1 MRTMANFYFRYG
13 SMGAGKSIDL
23 LKVNHN
29 YREQEKNT
37 LLFTPSVDDRYGV
50 GKITSRIGLSED
62 ADIVDESFNL
72 YNYIK
77 EYTKVGEK
85 VFAVL
90 VDEAQFLTKEHV
102 IQLTKVVDELD
113 IPVMAFGLKNDFSNN
128 LFEGT
133 EALLIYADKIE
144 EIKTICTKE
153 SCGKKATMNLRLNNG
168 APVYEGEQVQIGGDE
183 SYIPVCRKHY
193 NDYEM

>member
-1 MRTMANFYFRYG
+1 MAGLYFRYG

-29 YREQEKNT
+29 YQEQGKNT
-37 LLFTPSVDDRYGV
+37 LLFTPAVDDRYGV
-50 GKITSRIGLSED
+50 GRITSRIGISEPAIAVD
-62 ADIVDESFNL
+62 KSFDIYDYVSKEEDL
-72 YNYIK
+72 Y
-77 EYTKVGEK
+77 V
-85 VFAVL
+85 VL
-90 VDEAQFLTKEHV
+90 VDEAQFLTKKQV
-102 IQLTKVVDELD
+102 IQLSNIVDDLN
-113 IPVMAFGLKNDFSNN
+113 IPVMTFGLKNDFSNN

-153 SCGKKATMNLRLNNG
+153 SCGKKATMNLRLHNG
-168 APVYEGEQVQIGGDE
+168 TPIYEGEQVQIGGDE

-193 NDYEM
+193 TNY

>member
-1 MRTMANFYFRYG
+1 MTSLYFRYG

-29 YREQEKNT
+29 YREQGKRT

-50 GKITSRIGLSED
+50 GKITSRIGVSKK
-62 ADIVDESFNL
+62 AKAVDDMFNI
-72 YNYIK
+72 YEYVDDEIK
-77 EYTKVGEK
+77 SNGE

-90 VDEAQFLTKEHV
+90 VDEAQFLTNEHV
-102 IQLTKVVDELD
+102 LQLANVVDILNV
-113 IPVMAFGLKNDFSNN
+113 PVMAFGLKNDFSNN

-133 EALLIYADKIE
+133 EALLIHADKIE
-144 EIKTICTKE
+144 EIKTICAK
-153 SCGKKATMNLRLNNG
+153 SDCGRKAIMNLRLNDG
-168 APVYEGEQVQIGGDE
+168 VPVYEGEQVQIGGDE

-193 NDYEM
+193 YNY

>member
-1 MRTMANFYFRYG
+1 MANFYFRYG

-29 YREQEKNT
+29 YREQGKNT
-37 LLFTPSVDDRYGV
+37 LLFTPSVDDRYGI

-62 ADIVDESFNL
+62 ADVVDKSFNL
-72 YNYIK
+72 YDYIK

-85 VFAVL
+85 VFVVL

-102 IQLTKVVDELD
+102 IQLTNVVDELD

-144 EIKTICTKE
+144 EIKTICTKKD
-153 SCGKKATMNLRLNNG
+153 CGKKGTMNLRLNNG
-168 APVYEGEQVQIGGDE
+168 SPVYEGDQIQIGGDE

-193 NDYEM
+193 NNYEE

>member
-1 MRTMANFYFRYG
+1 MANFYFRYG

-29 YREQEKNT
+29 YREQGKRT
-37 LLFTPSVDDRYGV
+37 ILLTPSIDDRSGV
-50 GKITSRIGLSED
+50 GKISSRIGLSES
-62 ADIVDESFNL
+62 ATPVDVDFNV
-72 YNYIK
+72 YEYIS
-77 EYTKVGEK
+77 GEQNDSDMIY
-85 VFAVL
+85 AVL
-90 VDEAQFLTKEHV
+90 VDEAQFLTKEQV
-102 IQLTKVVDELD
+102 IQLSEVVDYLN

-144 EIKTICTKE
+144 EIKTICTK
-153 SCGKKATMNLRLNNG
+153 SDCGKKATMNLRLNNG

-183 SYIPVCRKHY
+183 SYVPVCRVHY
-193 NDYEM
+193 YNY

>member
-1 MRTMANFYFRYG
+1 MTSLYFRYG

-29 YREQEKNT
+29 YREQGKRT
-37 LLFTPSVDDRYGV
+37 LLFTPIIDVRYGI
-50 GKITSRIGLSED
+50 GKITSRIGISEEANVVD
-62 ADIVDESFNL
+62 DSFDIYSF
-72 YNYIK
+72 
-77 EYTKVGEK
+77 TKDVTDSGNK
-85 VFAVL
+85 IFAVL

-102 IQLTKVVDELD
+102 FQLTKIVDQLN

-153 SCGKKATMNLRLNNG
+153 KCGRKATMNLRLNNG
-168 APVYEGEQVQIGGDE
+168 EPVYEGEQIQIGGDE

-193 NDYEM
+193 HDY

>member
-1 MRTMANFYFRYG
+1 MAKLYFHYG
-13 SMGAGKSIDL
+13 AMNSSKSATL
-23 LKVNHN
+23 LMVAHN
-29 YREQEKNT
+29 YESQGKDVI
-37 LLFTPSVDDRYGV
+37 LFTPDIDDRKKV
-50 GKITSRIGLSED
+50 GTIHSRVGIEKEAHALSED
-62 ADIVDESFNL
+62 ENISEIVE
-72 YNYIK
+72 
-77 EYTKVGEK
+77 EK
-85 VFAVL
+85 LEEKGYEQIHCVL
-90 VDEAQFLTKEHV
+90 VDESQFLTKEHV

-168 APVYEGEQVQIGGDE
+168 APVYEGKQVQIGGDE

>member
-1 MRTMANFYFRYG
+1 MCNMTSLYFRYG

-29 YREQEKNT
+29 YREQGKRT
-37 LLFTPSVDDRYGV
+37 LLFTPIIDVRYGI
-50 GKITSRIGLSED
+50 GKITSRIGISEEANVVD
-62 ADIVDESFNL
+62 DSFDIYSF
-72 YNYIK
+72 
-77 EYTKVGEK
+77 TKDVTDSGNK
-85 VFAVL
+85 IFAVL

-102 IQLTKVVDELD
+102 FQLTKIVDQLN

-153 SCGKKATMNLRLNNG
+153 KCGRKATMNLRLNNG
-168 APVYEGEQVQIGGDE
+168 EPVYEGEQIQIGGDE

-193 NDYEM
+193 HDY